1 LRIRGYVVAALV
13 LLGGACGEEE
23 PEVMDGGVFI
33 AVMIELRQAELETD
47 EATFAARREE
57 ILLGAGVTDSMLV
70 EFARVR
76 GTDATFMAAVWDSID
91 RVVNVEAVEGA
102 ELVPDTAGS
111 R

>member
-23 PEVMDGGVFI
+23 PEVMDRGVFI

-91 RVVNVEAVEGA
+91 RVVNVEAEAGP
-102 ELVPDTAGS
+102 ELAPDTAVS